1 MTKQT
6 ITRADIVEQ
15 IVTKISVSRQQA
27 SHILESML
35 GEIGHVLSKGKQVKI
50 SSFGTFN
57 IREKNERVG
66 RNPRTGETARITP
79 RKVVSFKASPLFK
92 KGVGKTN
99 KTV

>member
-15 IVTKISVSRQQA
+15 IVKKISVPRQQA
-27 SHILESML
+27 SLVLESML
-35 GEIGHVLSKGKQVKI
+35 GEIGQVLAKGKQVKI

-57 IREKNERVG
+57 VREKSERVG

-92 KGVGKTN
+92 KGVGQIKN
-99 KTV
+99 PQ